1 MLFRS
6 KDETPKEPEAQEKP
20 DEPSTEDTRPK
31 VEEKYVKALKRDGWS
46 DEDIAALKPER
57 VKELGERR
65 IKNHTDIDGSY
76 QRLKELENKIAQMGK
91 PTDDGQKMLSLE
103 DALKSYEDQ
112 YGPELAAGL
121 KPIVEALRRQENERL
136 AKLEESM
143 SEYKAN
149 AQEREIE
156 SLRKSQTSDWPDL
169 DSDEKY
175 DAVRKAMVD
184 LDRAGIY
191 KTIPDLF
198 NAACRLTMSVTAK
211 DVQARLTKHAEA
223 RRLGQPH
230 DGVKN
235 NKSPARTPD
244 EKNAE
249 AFRRL
254 EAKHGMDR

>member
-1 MLFRS
+1 MCS
-6 KDETPKEPEAQEKP
+6 
-20 DEPSTEDTRPK
+20 
-31 VEEKYVKALKRDGWS
+31 S
-46 DEDIAALKPER
+46 DL
-57 VKELGERR
+57 
-65 IKNHTDIDGSY
+65 
-76 QRLKELENKIAQMGK
+76 QMGK